1 MKHEELTQKIIGC
14 AMTVHS
20 CLGNGYEELVYQKSL
35 AIEFEM
41 NGIAFESEKSL
52 KIFYKELEIGT
63 RQVDFLVEKTIML
76 ELKAVSQLED
86 LHLTQAMNY
95 CKAHGL
101 PIGLL
106 LNFGSKSL
114 SFKRV
119 YNVNHPENKKP

>member
-20 CLGNGYEELVYQKSL
+20 CLGNGYQELVYQKSL

-101 PIGLL
+101 P
-106 LNFGSKSL
+106 
-114 SFKRV
+114 
-119 YNVNHPENKKP
+119 